1 MGLLRINYAGCD
13 YFDRTHSL
21 IEGSVR
27 PDGIDLNYMV
37 QSLHDMFRRMA
48 QYEEFDASEMSLGT
62 LLTLASRGDTRFI
75 AIPVFPS
82 KNFRHSYIFV
92 NSGAGIERPE
102 DLRGRNI
109 GVPEY
114 QMTAALW
121 IRAFLEHDYGV
132 RPGDMRWFT
141 GGLDIPGY
149 VERSKLTLPA
159 DVSMRIIPEDRTLEK
174 MLDSGELDALI
185 SPVRPHSL
193 AAGEEKVR
201 RLFPNYREV
210 EKDYFRR
217 TGIFP
222 PMHTVVI
229 RRPIYEKNPWV
240 AQSLYAAFE
249 IAKNAGRARLFST
262 GALAVALPWVPAD
275 LEEIHDVF
283 KGGDPWVYGIEGNRT
298 ALEALFDYAYE
309 QGLAARRVTL
319 EEFFARET
327 FVPPVIGQ
335 VA

>member
-1 MGLLRINYAGCD
+1 MNRLRINYAGCD

-21 IEGSVR
+21 IDGSVR
-27 PDGIDLNYMV
+27 PDGIDLNYLV

-48 QYEEFDASEMSLGT
+48 QFEEFDASEMSLGT
-62 LLTLASRGDTRFI
+62 LLTLISRGDQRFV

-92 NSGAGIERPE
+92 NTGAGIERPE
-102 DLRGRNI
+102 DLKGKKI

-121 IRAFLEHDYGV
+121 IRAFLQHDYGV
-132 RPGDMRWFT
+132 RPGDMRWYT
-141 GGLDIPGY
+141 GGLDIPDY
-149 VERSKLTLPA
+149 VERSKFTPPA
-159 DVSMRIIPEDRTLEK
+159 DVSLEIIPEHRTLEE
-174 MLDSGELDALI
+174 MLDAGDLDALI

-193 AAGEEKVR
+193 VVSEGKVR

-210 EKDYFRR
+210 EKDYYRR

-229 RRPIYEKNPWV
+229 RRPIYEANPWV
-240 AQSLYAAFE
+240 AQSLFAAFE
-249 IAKNAGRARLFST
+249 VAKTAGRARLFST
-262 GALAVALPWVPAD
+262 GALAIGLPWVPAD
-275 LEEIHDVF
+275 LEEIDEVF
-283 KGGDPWVYGIEGNRT
+283 GGDPWVYGVEPNRK
-298 ALEALFDYAYE
+298 ALEALFQYAYE
-309 QGLAARRVTL
+309 QGQAARQVTL
-319 EEFFARET
+319 DEVFAKET